1 MEKKYYLQE
10 ESNDKQNN
18 SSFDINHAVDQ
29 VANMY
34 DKYVNLKQVQESH
47 ITRRREIKKE
57 ERLSLKELENRR
69 NNMKDYLEGIFKER
83 SQQSDKWFKELDKA
97 IETNNLEMIDRSC
110 RAIVDLGRSNPLSHI
125 AKIEQTRKFIESDEE
140 IDL

>member
-125 AKIEQTRKFIESDEE
+125 AKIEQTRKFLESDEE